1 LLKNAPFSDVASAVR
16 PLGRSANRNSG
27 HSSLEAQKVRQ
38 AHHHSLSESTG
49 LQNRGNVDTERAVE
63 TQNNLHD
70 DAQHEVNVQLQPTHN
85 VASHQQVVPQVN
97 PQPQVTADAP
107 RTDDIDEDQA
117 EIYELEALDSE
128 DHQSE
133 TSRPELFRS
142 QASGGLPNNQ
152 NIITE
157 RQASMQPEF
166 RPSSSLSRPQSRD
179 GHNKHSTKA
188 NHRDGSALR
197 QQSESPFN
205 NGTKIS
211 KPKPDQDHK
220 ECRKKTH
227 SSAPQSLRPTSDAA
241 KAYQKLLH
249 YGQVYVDAMENYQEQ
264 KSLIDSQKKEIEKL
278 NASSAESIM
287 KIQTLEKEKGDLLKK
302 TERCKKLA
310 EKYKDH
316 MNQVTEAQ
324 RELHTRHQR
333 MVTIRTELREDRSKI
348 EEDKKYLQH
357 FADSFKLHERHI
369 RRITEGIPDIKI
381 SGENLTQG
389 KLSHV

>member
-1 LLKNAPFSDVASAVR
+1 MLKNAPFSGVASAVR
-16 PLGRSANRNSG
+16 PLSRSANRNSG
-27 HSSLEAQKVRQ
+27 HSSLEAQKVIQ
-38 AHHHSLSESTG
+38 AHHHSLSEITG

-70 DAQHEVNVQLQPTHN
+70 DAQHEVNVQLQPTKN

-107 RTDDIDEDQA
+107 RTDDIAEGQA
-117 EIYELEALDSE
+117 EIHQMEAFDSE

-133 TSRPELFRS
+133 TSGPELFGS
-142 QASGGLPNNQ
+142 QDSGGHPDDQ

-166 RPSSSLSRPQSRD
+166 RPSSSLSRPQSRY
-179 GHNKHSTKA
+179 GHNKQNTKA

-211 KPKPDQDHK
+211 KLKPEQDHK
-220 ECRKKTH
+220 ESRKKTH
-227 SSAPQSLRPTSDAA
+227 PSAPQNLRPASDAA
-241 KAYQKLLH
+241 KAYQKFLH
-249 YGQVYVDAMENYQEQ
+249 YGQVYVDAMENYEEQ
-264 KSLIDSQKKEIEKL
+264 KSVIKSQKEEIEKL
-278 NASSAESIM
+278 NASSAESIN

-302 TERCKKLA
+302 TEKCKKLA

-324 RELHTRHQR
+324 RELHTRHQK
-333 MVTIRTELREDRSKI
+333 MVTIIQENRSKFD
-348 EEDKKYLQH
+348 EDKKYLQH
-357 FADSFKLHERHI
+357 FADRIELHERHI
-369 RRITEGIPDIKI
+369 CRITEGIPDIKE
-381 SGENLTQG
+381 SGKNLTQG
-389 KLSHV
+389 KLSQV

>member
-16 PLGRSANRNSG
+16 PLSRSANRNSG
-27 HSSLEAQKVRQ
+27 HSSLEAQKVLQ

-63 TQNNLHD
+63 TQNNLHG
-70 DAQHEVNVQLQPTHN
+70 DAQHEVNVQLQPTQN

-107 RTDDIDEDQA
+107 RTNDIAKDQA
-117 EIYELEALDSE
+117 EIHEMEALDSE

-142 QASGGLPNNQ
+142 QASGGHPDNQ
-152 NIITE
+152 NIINE

-166 RPSSSLSRPQSRD
+166 RPSSSLSRPQSRY

-197 QQSESPFN
+197 QQSESPFK

-211 KPKPDQDHK
+211 KLKPEQDHK
-220 ECRKKTH
+220 EYRKTH
-227 SSAPQSLRPTSDAA
+227 PSAPQNLRPTSDAA

-249 YGQVYVDAMENYQEQ
+249 YGQVYVDAVENYGEQ
-264 KSLIDSQKKEIEKL
+264 KLLIESQKKEIEKL
-278 NASSAESIM
+278 HASSAESIQ
-287 KIQTLEKEKGDLLKK
+287 KIQTLEMEKGDLLKK
-302 TERCKKLA
+302 TEKCKKLA

-316 MNQVTEAQ
+316 MNKVTEAQ

-333 MVTIRTELREDRSKI
+333 MVTIRTELQEDRSKI

-357 FADSFKLHERHI
+357 FADNFKLHERHI
-369 RRITEGIPDIKI
+369 RRITEGIPDIKK

-389 KLSHV
+389 RLSQV

>member
-1 LLKNAPFSDVASAVR
+1 MLKNAPFSDVASAVR
-16 PLGRSANRNSG
+16 PLSRSTNRNSG
-27 HSSLEAQKVRQ
+27 HSSLEAQNVLQ

-70 DAQHEVNVQLQPTHN
+70 DAQHEVNLQLQPAKN

-97 PQPQVTADAP
+97 PQPLVTADAP
-107 RTDDIDEDQA
+107 RTDDIAEDQA
-117 EIYELEALDSE
+117 EIHEMEALDSE

-142 QASGGLPNNQ
+142 QASGGHPDNPNTIN
-152 NIITE
+152 E

-166 RPSSSLSRPQSRD
+166 RPSSSLSRPQSRY
-179 GHNKHSTKA
+179 GHNKNSTKE
-188 NHRDGSALR
+188 NHRDGSVLR

-205 NGTKIS
+205 NGTKINKL
-211 KPKPDQDHK
+211 KPEQDHN
-220 ECRKKTH
+220 ECRTKTH
-227 SSAPQSLRPTSDAA
+227 PSAPQNLRPTSDAV

-249 YGQVYVDAMENYQEQ
+249 YGQVYVDAVENYGEQ
-264 KSLIDSQKKEIEKL
+264 KILIASQKKEIEKL
-278 NASSAESIM
+278 NASSAKSIQ

-302 TERCKKLA
+302 TEKCKKLA

-324 RELHTRHQR
+324 RDLHTRHQR
-333 MVTIRTELREDRSKI
+333 MVTIRTELQEDRSKI

-357 FADSFKLHERHI
+357 FADNFKLHERHI
-369 RRITEGIPDIKI
+369 RRITEGIPDIKK

-389 KLSHV
+389 KLS